1 MLSIFALFTAFITY
15 SEELSNTNMQC
26 KGLSKSE
33 RFSALGLEIGM
44 CLDESKQLFDKNN
57 KEFLLL
63 PSENIDH
70 LTFVLSDYI
79 GSPPP
84 EEDKIISNSQMLL
97 SFYKNILF
105 SINMSFHYASVDAR
119 KSALQIMDFIL
130 SKNYGKGTIVNN
142 YSYTKLWTYG
152 DILIELSIPPETGRL
167 KTMELNY
174 THNGISNS
182 ASKEINRNKN
192 DEINSY
198 IQNHQRSF

>member
-1 MLSIFALFTAFITY
+1 
-15 SEELSNTNMQC
+15 
-26 KGLSKSE
+26 
-33 RFSALGLEIGM
+33 
-44 CLDESKQLFDKNN
+44 
-57 KEFLLL
+57 
-63 PSENIDH
+63 
-70 LTFVLSDYI
+70 
-79 GSPPP
+79 
-84 EEDKIISNSQMLL
+84 
-97 SFYKNILF
+97 
-105 SINMSFHYASVDAR
+105 MSFHYASVDAR